1 MSYGVEFT
9 PFEFCQHLCDC
20 AKERGICEIPQF
32 EFAHRPP
39 GGLGDY
45 ILSYKQGEYSV
56 KVVSDKNAKDLFV
69 LGVLLITNDKYE
81 CIKYILKQIYRYE
94 CYGEEEWNQFRFY

>member
-1 MSYGVEFT
+1 MSEFT
-9 PFEFCQHLCDC
+9 PFEFCQHLCDY
-20 AKERGICEIPQF
+20 AKERGIYEIPQ
-32 EFAHRPP
+32 HRPP
-39 GGLGDY
+39 CGLGDY

-69 LGVLLITNDKYE
+69 LGVLLTTNDKYE

-94 CYGEEEWNQFRFY
+94 CYDEEEWNEFRFH